1 MRSYLDILLA
11 GHVAGAVGGGGLHV
25 GERGGKDG
33 ILTSG
38 NSILPGDLGSETGGA
53 EGNTSH
59 VVLLV
64 DGGGSLAGDLAGV
77 AGHDGVDVGLG
88 LLAAAV
94 QVEVL
99 VDVGEGG
106 GGPGVGG
113 VHGEGGLPQGGEH
126 HPGGVVERAGGVVV
140 VGVAGDCGQSKN
152 LKKFYDLEKSLVEM
166 LPD

>member
-1 MRSYLDILLA
+1 MDEGLISLEPDTDLLTVLDAVELSTSLEDFLDSAGVTTRS
-11 GHVAGAVGGGGLHV
+11 V
-25 GERGGKDG
+25 
-33 ILTSG
+33 
-38 NSILPGDLGSETGGA
+38 LPGDLGGETGGA

-64 DGGGSLAGDLAGV
+64 DGGGSLAGDLTGV

-106 GGPGVGG
+106 GSPGVGG
-113 VHGEGGLPQGGEH
+113 VILVGGRPQRRTDH
-126 HPGGVVERAGGVVV
+126 RRRVERR
-140 VGVAGDCGQSKN
+140 VGSSVC
-152 LKKFYDLEKSLVEM
+152 
-166 LPD
+166 

>member
-1 MRSYLDILLA
+1 M
-11 GHVAGAVGGGGLHV
+11 
-25 GERGGKDG
+25 
-33 ILTSG
+33 
-38 NSILPGDLGSETGGA
+38 
-53 EGNTSH
+53 
-59 VVLLV
+59 VLLV

-152 LKKFYDLEKSLVEM
+152 LKKFYNLEKSLVKM
-166 LPD
+166 VPD

>member
-1 MRSYLDILLA
+1 M
-11 GHVAGAVGGGGLHV
+11 
-25 GERGGKDG
+25 
-33 ILTSG
+33 
-38 NSILPGDLGSETGGA
+38 
-53 EGNTSH
+53 
-59 VVLLV
+59 VLLV

-113 VHGEGGLPQGGEH
+113 VRAQSIA
-126 HPGGVVERAGGVVV
+126 VELGPARAIGR
-140 VGVAGDCGQSKN
+140 GDRSLKN
-152 LKKFYDLEKSLVEM
+152 KDLKMFSQ
-166 LPD
+166 